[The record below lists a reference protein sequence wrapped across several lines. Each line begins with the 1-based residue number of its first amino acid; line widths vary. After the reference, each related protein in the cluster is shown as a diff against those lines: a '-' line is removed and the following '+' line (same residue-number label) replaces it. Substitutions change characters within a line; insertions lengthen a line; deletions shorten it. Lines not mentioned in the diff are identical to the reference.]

1 MAKVRS
7 QFQATCKAPSG
18 FSMIELMM
26 AIAFISVFASIAL
39 MLYGKLNDTA
49 TFQKDRRNAQEIAGV
64 ASSASAAGASF
75 IVPGDERATI
85 VNLRNG
91 VAPTTGAFKGRSFI
105 IPGLSDAD
113 VTGAMRFLSLRDSDL
128 LYIQVGSGGQ

>member
-49 TFQKDRRNAQEIAGV
+49 TFQKDRRNAQEIA
-64 ASSASAAGASF
+64 
-75 IVPGDERATI
+75 AT
-85 VNLRNG
+85 RC
-91 VAPTTGAFKGRSFI
+91 K
-105 IPGLSDAD
+105 
-113 VTGAMRFLSLRDSDL
+113 
-128 LYIQVGSGGQ
+128 